1 MNFWTGQRST
11 RQPPR
16 TPRNYRAYAVG
27 DVHGRLDL
35 LDKMLGLIEADL
47 DQHPARRALL
57 LFLGDIIDRGP
68 SSAQAIERLRS
79 YRHANVRTVFLL
91 GNHEEVLLRILNG
104 ERGILDSWLRFG
116 GGECLASYGV
126 DPKTVKALPE
136 RDALKLI
143 RQSVPEDHRK
153 FIGDWA
159 DTLRFGDYLFVHAG
173 IRPSIDLSMQ
183 SQSDLRWI
191 RQPFLDDEA
200 DHGFVI
206 VHGHTISQDVVER
219 PNRVGIDTGAY
230 RTGVLTALVLDGEN
244 RRFIQ
249 AVIPNGNDSGPD

>member
-47 DQHPARRALL
+47 DEHPARRALL

-191 RQPFLDDEA
+191 RQPFLDDEG

>member
-191 RQPFLDDEA
+191 RQPFLDDEG

>member
-1 MNFWTGQRST
+1 MKFWKRSAAT

-16 TPRNYRAYAVG
+16 TPRGYRAYAIG

-35 LDKMLGLIEADL
+35 LDRMLELVEADL
-47 DQHPARRALL
+47 AQHPARRALL

-68 SSAQAIERLRS
+68 SSAQAIERLRN
-79 YRHANVRTVFLL
+79 YRHPGLRPVFLM
-91 GNHEEVLLRILNG
+91 GNHEEVLLRLLNG

-116 GGECLASYGV
+116 GTECLASYGV
-126 DPKTVKALPE
+126 EARSVKALPE

-143 RQSVPEDHRK
+143 RQAVPDAHRK
-153 FIGDWA
+153 FIADWA

-173 IRPSIDLSMQ
+173 IRPAIDLSMQ

-191 RQPFLDDEA
+191 RHPFLDDDS

-206 VHGHTISQDVVER
+206 VHGHTINETVVER
-219 PNRVGIDTGAY
+219 PNRIGIDTGAY
-230 RTGVLTALVLDGEN
+230 RTGVLTALVLEGEN
-244 RRFIQ
+244 RRFLR
-249 AVIPNGNDSGPD
+249 AVNPDGNDSGPD

>member
-191 RQPFLDDEA
+191 RQPFLDDEG

-230 RTGVLTALVLDGEN
+230 RSGVLTALVLEGEN

>member
-68 SSAQAIERLRS
+68 CSAQAIERLRS

-191 RQPFLDDEA
+191 RQPFLDDEG

>member
-35 LDKMLGLIEADL
+35 LDKMISLIEADL

-57 LFLGDIIDRGP
+57 VFLGDIIDRGP
-68 SSAQAIERLRS
+68 ASAQAIERLRI
-79 YRHANVRTVFLL
+79 YRHPNVRTIFLL

-153 FIGDWA
+153 FIGEWA